1 MMRFNERKAT
11 QAAAYLLNLRG
22 GRMSYLKLIKLL
34 YWADRA
40 ALARWGRP
48 ITTDR
53 HVSMDRGP
61 VLSHVL
67 DLVNDGDVPDEGLI
81 WGAAVSAPDNYEVQ
95 LKADPGDDELSEAEV
110 GVLEEVWAAIRPHE
124 PLGALLNWRTGCP
137 NGKNPVGQRD
147 PQRSYRDILAAQG
160 IGDEEIEAI
169 EEEICGVAATQDL
182 VGAR

>member
-11 QAAAYLLNLRG
+11 QAAAYLLKRRG

-34 YWADRA
+34 YFCDRA

-53 HVSMDRGP
+53 YFSMARGP

-67 DLVNDGDVPDEGLI
+67 DLVNDGDAPGEEVV
-81 WGAAVSAPDNYEVQ
+81 WGAAVSAPENYEVQ

-110 GVLEEVWAAIRPHE
+110 SVLEEVFRQYGHKSRWELVDLAHELPEWKDPEGGAIPI
-124 PLGALLNWRTGCP
+124 
-137 NGKNPVGQRD
+137 
-147 PQRSYRDILAAQG
+147 SYRDILAAQG
-160 IGDEEIEAI
+160 ISEEEIGAI
-169 EEEICGVAATQDL
+169 EEEICGIAATEEL